1 MELPCDSKDSYPA
14 PLHVQCDGPGEA
26 ARVVVVSRVTT
37 GSTNDISDPAQG
49 TDHTPAAD
57 PIESADTC
65 PVHSEWKSRLLMVS
79 AND

>member
-26 ARVVVVSRVTT
+26 ARVVVVSRVT
-37 GSTNDISDPAQG
+37 
-49 TDHTPAAD
+49 AAD